1 MMKFKINRDHFSS
14 GLQLVSSVVGSR
26 KTMPILQNV
35 LIEAREGLIHLTT
48 TNLDLG
54 IKCSVKAEV
63 TDEGSVTLPV
73 KDLSRIVRELADM
86 EVQVESSDTSKSTIT
101 TRGSVFNIIGMDS
114 KEFPPLP
121 ELEDRKSTEIRRD
134 ELTQMLKS
142 VSFAQS
148 VNEERYMLKGV
159 FFQFEQ
165 ENLSLVATDG
175 RRLAVAHKLM
185 KSDESAQ
192 GEFILPS
199 LTVNELEKLPKTGDK
214 LSISFTDRQV
224 AIELKVNASDEDDQ
238 GFRNSVYLVSKVVEG
253 KYPNYKQVIPKDDF
267 KSAIVEREL
276 MQECVNRAALVSD
289 ERVTL
294 RVKNKEMEISGQ
306 SLLGDACESMPID
319 YEGEESTVSFNPK
332 FLLDP
337 LRAIQ
342 KDQITLEFR
351 DDMSP
356 GVFKVNPED
365 KDQPNI
371 LCVVMPIRTD

>member
-1 MMKFKINRDHFSS
+1 MKFKINRDHFSS

-63 TDEGSVTLPV
+63 TGEGSVTLPV
-73 KDLSRIVRELADM
+73 KDISRIVRELADM
-86 EVQVESSDTSKSTIT
+86 EVNLESNETSKSTIT

-159 FFQFEQ
+159 FFQFEA
-165 ENLSLVATDG
+165 ETLSLVATDG
-175 RRLAVAHKLM
+175 RRLAVANKLM
-185 KSDESAQ
+185 KSDDNSQ

-214 LSISFTDRQV
+214 IFLSFTDRQV
-224 AIELKVNASDEDDQ
+224 AFELKVNTSEDEDQ

-267 KSAIVEREL
+267 KSATIEREL

-294 RVKNKEMEISGQ
+294 RVKSKEMEISGQ
-306 SLLGDACESMPID
+306 SILGDACESMPID
-319 YEGEESTVSFNPK
+319 YEGEDSTVSFNPK

-356 GVFKVNPED
+356 GVFRVNSEEEPQL
-365 KDQPNI
+365 KI